1 VTVDITGT
9 VIDEVNRNWAEHDL
23 DALTSDAVK
32 HLTAGTATDWGMAAR
47 VESPVDPITLGGGI
61 PDPLTLPREELL
73 VAMERALAV
82 EDDSPLRYGGSPGY
96 EGLRELLAQRYSRDR
111 GLPVTA
117 DHFLLT
123 NGGAGAI
130 DHVAAA
136 FLSPGDVVISEAPTF
151 SGTLRTFRG
160 YQAELLSVDMDEQGI
175 STEHLQELI
184 DQVEGRGQRVKMIY
198 TIANFH
204 NPTGIS
210 MSLERREELVRIASR
225 HGALVLDDDAYGE
238 FFFGDERP
246 PALSALCGGQG
257 VITIGTFSKIV
268 ATGLRV
274 GWIHAEP
281 EILDRITRMR
291 FEMGNSPLLHRM
303 LLEYS
308 QDGQLDKHIE
318 EMRALYLRKLDT
330 LCDALVEHA
339 EPYLTFKR
347 PEGGFFLWVELAEG
361 LDPVEVQATA
371 IEEGVVFPAGYAF
384 FPDRVDTG
392 RHLRLAFTWA
402 QEDELREGAVR
413 LARACER
420 VANGEG
426 VQLHG

>member
-23 DALTSDAVK
+23 DELTSDAVK
-32 HLTAGTATDWGMAAR
+32 HLTAGSATDWGMATR
-47 VESPVDPITLGGGI
+47 VESSVVPITLGGGI
-61 PDPLTLPREELL
+61 PDPLTLPRQELL
-73 VAMERALAV
+73 EAMGRALAV
-82 EDDSPLRYGGSPGY
+82 DDDAPLRYGGSPGY
-96 EGLRELLAQRYSRDR
+96 EGLRDFIAQRYTRDR

-130 DHVAAA
+130 DHVAAT
-136 FLSPGDVVISEAPTF
+136 FLSPGDIVISEAPTF

-160 YQAELLSVDMDEQGI
+160 YQTELLSVGMDEEGLD
-175 STEHLQELI
+175 TDHLQRLI
-184 DQVEGRGQRVKMIY
+184 DEVESRGQRVKMIY

-210 MSLERREELVRIASR
+210 MSLRRREELVRIASR
-225 HGALVLDDDAYGE
+225 HGALILDDDAYGE
-238 FFFGDERP
+238 FFYGDKRP
-246 PALSALCGGQG
+246 PALSTLSGGVG

-274 GWIHAEP
+274 GWIHAQP
-281 EILDRITRMR
+281 EVLDRVTRMR

-303 LLEYS
+303 LLEYG
-308 QDGQLDKHIE
+308 QDGRLDEHIE
-318 EMRALYLRKLDT
+318 EMRTLYARKLDA
-330 LCDALVEHA
+330 LCEALVEHC
-339 EPYLTFKR
+339 EPYISFTR
-347 PEGGFFLWVELAEG
+347 PDGGYFLWVELHEG
-361 LDPVEVQATA
+361 LDPIEVQATA

-384 FPDRVDTG
+384 FSDRVDTG

-402 QEDELREGAVR
+402 QEDELREGAAR

-426 VQLHG
+426 VKLHA